1 MNNDSQPNTLQLH
14 ILTKLSVNK
23 LDSCFE
29 KRSCMSDNPYTSLK
43 VVLLKVTTLW

>member
-29 KRSCMSDNPYTSLK
+29 KRSCMSYNPYTSLK
-43 VVLLKVTTLW
+43 VLLLKVTTLW